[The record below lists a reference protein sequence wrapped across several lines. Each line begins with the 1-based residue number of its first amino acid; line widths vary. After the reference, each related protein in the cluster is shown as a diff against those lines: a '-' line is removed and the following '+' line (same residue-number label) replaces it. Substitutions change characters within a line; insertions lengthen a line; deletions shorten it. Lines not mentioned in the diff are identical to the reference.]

1 MSRPGR
7 YPVPHTPHRQA
18 RDARKRKRQK
28 GGGSGADGHQVAPH
42 PNPKPPPLSG
52 RKPPPWMAQEGQGGL
67 QPGRILL
74 HYGGAGTFGPAQHT
88 TAQHA
93 KRSVHTKKRARGG
106 VMQLE
111 LQGRDRRRDR
121 VVSVGQLRGFPR
133 HGHPPREPRLP
144 PRACSP
150 AGWLFGAPKSTF
162 LTSNRPPEAISD
174 RSLRGSQNGMSRLGC
189 AALG

>member
-1 MSRPGR
+1 MQGKGRDRRVGGVVPMATRSPPIPTRSLHRSPAENRLPGWHRRVRGGCSRGASCSIMEAPG
-7 YPVPHTPHRQA
+7 
-18 RDARKRKRQK
+18 
-28 GGGSGADGHQVAPH
+28 
-42 PNPKPPPLSG
+42 L
-52 RKPPPWMAQEGQGGL
+52 
-67 QPGRILL
+67 
-74 HYGGAGTFGPAQHT
+74 FGPAQHT

-133 HGHPPREPRLP
+133 HGHPPRGPRLP

-162 LTSNRPPEAISD
+162 LNLRSASRGHFRSIPE
-174 RSLRGSQNGMSRLGC
+174 RLSERYEQDAQ
-189 AALG
+189 AAYLQL

>member
-1 MSRPGR
+1 MCILVQDPA
-7 YPVPHTPHRQA
+7 HL
-18 RDARKRKRQK
+18 
-28 GGGSGADGHQVAPH
+28 QVLC
-42 PNPKPPPLSG
+42 NP
-52 RKPPPWMAQEGQGGL
+52 
-67 QPGRILL
+67 I
-74 HYGGAGTFGPAQHT
+74 GPAQHT

-121 VVSVGQLRGFPR
+121 ATPVGHLQGFLR

-174 RSLRGSQNGMSRLGC
+174 RSLRGSQNGMSRMRRLPGSWAGRR
-189 AALG
+189 AALPRNFARGQGSSSANGSSGTARSGSVLVYTASSSTSRA